1 MSSGKLYHHGIK
13 GQKWGVRRYQN
24 PDGTLTPEGQARYNE
39 GASTLR
45 GRAEISKQ
53 NRRIMRSNQSK
64 DKLVAE
70 RNEWEKRRTNAYDKK
85 ISRMEA
91 KKARLESRI
100 QKKEQKKKA
109 FIDDY
114 RMRTKAVER
123 GYKKYADT
131 IAKYRDAKVM
141 SIKDKAYRH
150 SEECQRII
158 SEYHNQK
165 LSDLMWGK
173 DLTRLGY
180 ITDEARKM

>member
-1 MSSGKLYHHGIK
+1 
-13 GQKWGVRRYQN
+13 
-24 PDGTLTPEGQARYNE
+24 
-39 GASTLR
+39 
-45 GRAEISKQ
+45 
-53 NRRIMRSNQSK
+53 MRSNQSK

-70 RNEWEKRRTNAYDKK
+70 RNEWERRRTNAYDKK

-114 RMRTKAVER
+114 RMGTKAVER

-150 SEECQRII
+150 SEECKEIVRKYR
-158 SEYHNQK
+158 EQK
-165 LSDLMWGK
+165 LSDLLMGK
-173 DLTRLGY
+173 DYTRLYY
-180 ITDEARKM
+180 ISDEARKM